1 VSIRYGIDLPPFGPF
16 GSASVLADVARDA
29 EQAGWDGV
37 FIWDHVARAWT
48 LDIADTWIALAA
60 MATATERIRLGPLVT
75 PLPRRR
81 PWKVARETVSLDH
94 LSNGRLILG
103 VGLGS
108 GRPEE
113 WGNFDEETDLKTRG
127 EMVDE
132 ALDILTGLWRGEP
145 FSYDGQH
152 YQVKDAHFLPT
163 PFQQP
168 RIPIWTGGYWPN
180 RRPFRRAARW
190 DGAFP
195 LAKNSNHPGAALLPE
210 QYRDVT
216 AFVRAERATDAPF
229 DIVCRG
235 EPTPGDN
242 PARGAEMVA
251 PYVDAGITWWIEAVH
266 PWVFGRDWE
275 ETWPFEAMRER
286 IRQGPPKT

>member
-1 VSIRYGIDLPPFGPF
+1 MSIRYGIDLPPFGPF
-16 GSASVLADVARDA
+16 GSARVLADVARDA
-29 EQAGWDGV
+29 ESAGWDGI
-37 FIWDHVARAWT
+37 FIWDHVARDWR
-48 LDIADTWIALAA
+48 LDIADTWVALAA
-60 MATATERIRLGPLVT
+60 MATATGRIRLGPLVT

-108 GRPEE
+108 GRPPE
-113 WGNFDEETDLKTRG
+113 WGNLGEETDLKTRG

-132 ALDILTGLWRGEP
+132 ALDIVTGLWRGEP

-152 YQVKDAHFLPT
+152 YRVNDACFLPA
-163 PFQQP
+163 PLQQP

-180 RRPFRRAARW
+180 KKPFRRAARW
-190 DGAFP
+190 DGVFA
-195 LAKNSNHPGAALLPE
+195 LEKSSNRLSGGLLPD
-210 QYRDVT
+210 QIRDLV
-216 AFVRAERATDAPF
+216 AFIRAERDTDAPF

-235 EPTPGDN
+235 DPTPGDD
-242 PARGAEMVA
+242 PARGAAMVA

-266 PWVFGRDWE
+266 PWVFGAAWE
-275 ETWPFEAMRER
+275 QPWPFEAMRER
-286 IRQGPPKT
+286 IRQGPPKA